1 MEIVAQ
7 HSEVHTYDD
16 ERTSITWDAG
26 HLFQLAKCPACSDVV
41 LQKGYWHSGTMDV
54 PEYAV
59 LYPSHPIEIPRGL
72 PAAIAQ
78 EYLAAL
84 KIRSIN
90 VNGYG
95 AVLRRILD
103 MICEDREAQGKY
115 LANKINDLAKRG
127 EIPKNLVKVA
137 SRLKDLGDI
146 GAHPSLGALTENEIP
161 VLDNLTRAI
170 AEYVYTAPLLVQEAA
185 KQLSRLKSSS
195 DAKPVEPDNS
205 KS

>member
-1 MEIVAQ
+1 MEIVAK

-26 HLFQLAKCPACSDVV
+26 DLFELVKCPACSNVV
-41 LQKGYWHSGTMDV
+41 LQKGYWHSETMDV
-54 PEYAV
+54 PTYEV
-59 LYPSHPIEIPRGL
+59 LYPSRPIEIPRGL
-72 PAAIAQ
+72 PETIAQ
-78 EYLAAL
+78 EYSAAL

-95 AVLRRILD
+95 AMLRRILD
-103 MICEDREAQGKY
+103 MICEDRKAKGKY

-127 EIPKNLVKVA
+127 EIPTNLVKVA
-137 SRLKDLGDI
+137 SRLKDFGNI
-146 GAHPSLGALTENEIP
+146 GAHASLGALTETEMP

-170 AEYVYTAPLLVQEAA
+170 VEYVYTAPLLAREATE
-185 KQLSRLKSSS
+185 QLARLKSSS
-195 DAKPVEPDNS
+195 DAKRVEPDNS